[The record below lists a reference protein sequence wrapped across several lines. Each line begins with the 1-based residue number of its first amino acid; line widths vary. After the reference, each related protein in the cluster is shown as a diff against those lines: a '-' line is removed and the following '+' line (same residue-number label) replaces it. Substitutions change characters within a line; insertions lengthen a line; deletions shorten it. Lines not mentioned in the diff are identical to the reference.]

1 MEEILASIRKIIS
14 EDQSEP
20 AAAPQPAASAR
31 PAPVTA
37 DVAPMRRDEE
47 PDEADV
53 LELTH
58 EVRDETPQPAAWHA
72 PEPVAADT
80 HVGSEV
86 PAEDDVTFETVEET
100 QEEKPAMGT
109 ANANDDL
116 ISDNVRRAMDKAF
129 EPLDRRPETAAAPMP
144 TVEGVHVEAV
154 FTRAIDQAFDP
165 VLQEWVAKHGDDI
178 VARMKPIIRD
188 WMDENLP
195 ELIENAVKAEI
206 SAAVRA
212 RSKRR

>member
-14 EDQSEP
+14 EDQSD
-20 AAAPQPAASAR
+20 AAPAPAASSR

-37 DVAPMRRDEE
+37 NVTPMQRDEE

-58 EVRDETPQPAAWHA
+58 EVRDETRPPARHE
-72 PEPVAADT
+72 PEPAMAAGA
-80 HVGSEV
+80 GSEV
-86 PAEDDVTFETVEET
+86 PAEDDVMFETVQET
-100 QEEKPAMGT
+100 QEEKPAM
-109 ANANDDL
+109 ASDDL
-116 ISDNVRRAMDKAF
+116 ISDNTRRAMNKAF
-129 EPLDRRPETAAAPMP
+129 EPLDQRAETQAPAMP

-154 FTRAIDQAFDP
+154 FTRAIHQAFDP

-178 VARMKPIIRD
+178 VARMKPIIRE